1 MSDKMLPE
9 FDSWLKSIS
18 KQMDAHE
25 KLQFIANIFMDLQDR
40 GVVLPFADYDT
51 IDRYIQE
58 ISNYM
63 EEK

>member
-1 MSDKMLPE
+1 MSEKKLPE
-9 FDSWLKSIS
+9 FDSWLKSIN

-25 KLQFIANIFMDLQDR
+25 KLQFIASIFMDLEDR
-40 GVVLPFADYDT
+40 GVVLPFADYDI

>member
-40 GVVLPFADYDT
+40 GVVLPFADYDI

>member
-1 MSDKMLPE
+1 MLPE
-9 FDSWLKSIS
+9 FDSWLKSIN

-40 GVVLPFADYDT
+40 GVVLPFADYDI

>member
-1 MSDKMLPE
+1 MSDKMLPK
-9 FDSWLKSIS
+9 FDSWLKSIN

-40 GVVLPFADYDT
+40 GVVLPFADYDI

>member
-9 FDSWLKSIS
+9 FDSWLKSIN

-40 GVVLPFADYDT
+40 GVVLPFADYDI

>member
-1 MSDKMLPE
+1 MSNEMLPE
-9 FDSWLKSIS
+9 FDKWLSSIN
-18 KQMDAHE
+18 KHMDVHE

-40 GVVLPFADYDT
+40 GVVLPFADYDI